1 MTSEQF
7 VQQYREADVRT
18 LALRASKQEGI
29 NLTWCLQQIEGWQM
43 ARHKLPAISAI
54 DGWHYPHKL
63 SMEQCSSER
72 TALYKVAVL
81 KRYLE
86 HHFETTAY
94 TLTDLTGGLGIDC
107 FYLSTEA
114 TVAHYVEM
122 QAELCEIARHNF
134 ALTSRSISVHHTTA
148 EDYLS
153 NIRPV
158 TNSDSRLIEKSTHRE
173 INSSNSP
180 SSIARCFFIDPARRS
195 ASGGKVV
202 RIEDC
207 TPDLTTLYT
216 ILLSVSDLLMVKL
229 SPMLDITAA
238 LRALPH
244 TAEVHVIAVQ
254 GEVKEVLL
262 LIDPHTASAPEKAT
276 IIATNLLKQ
285 SSEQSDNKHGQR
297 FCFSQA
303 EEATYPTNAFL
314 SAEAPKAS
322 QYLYEPNAAIL
333 KAGAYLSI
341 ADAYGLSR
349 IAQNTH
355 LYLSHQL
362 VENFPGRVFHII
374 EAVGK
379 RAVGEQ
385 TGSTYRQA
393 NVLTRNYPLT
403 PEQLRKKLHIN
414 DGGNTYLIGCTTAAK
429 PMIYACERVQ

>member
-18 LALRASKQEGI
+18 LALRASKQLGI
-29 NLTWCLQQIEGWQM
+29 DLTWCLQQIEGWQT

-54 DGWHYPHKL
+54 DGWYYPRKL

-86 HHFETTAY
+86 QHFETTAY

-107 FYLSTEA
+107 FYLSDEA
-114 TVAHYVEM
+114 KEAHYVEM

-148 EDYLS
+148 EDFLS
-153 NIRPV
+153 HLHSLSSSNV
-158 TNSDSRLIEKSTHRE
+158 HEL
-173 INSSNSP
+173 NSSAGSA
-180 SSIARCFFIDPARRS
+180 SLARCFFIDPARRS
-195 ASGGKVV
+195 TSGGKVF

-207 TPDLTTLYT
+207 TPDLTNLYST
-216 ILLSVSDLLMVKL
+216 LLSVSDLLMVKL

-238 LRALPH
+238 LRTLPH
-244 TAEVHVIAVQ
+244 TVEVHVIAVQ

-262 LIDPHTASAPEKAT
+262 LIDPHTTPAPEKAT
-276 IIATNLLKQ
+276 ITAINLLKQ
-285 SSEQSDNKHGQR
+285 SSEQIDGPQDQC

-303 EEATYPTNAFL
+303 EESSYPTAAFL
-314 SAEAPKAS
+314 SAEVPKAG
-322 QYLYEPNAAIL
+322 QYLYEPNAAVL

-341 ADAYGLSR
+341 AEAYGLSR
-349 IAQNTH
+349 VAQNTH
-355 LYLSHQL
+355 LYLSLQL
-362 VENFPGRVFHII
+362 VENFPGRVFRII
-374 EAVGK
+374 ETVGK
-379 RAVGEQ
+379 RAIGEQ
-385 TGSTYRQA
+385 TGTTYRQA

-403 PEQLRKKLHIN
+403 PDQLRKKLHIS
-414 DGGNTYLIGCTTAAK
+414 DGGNTYLIGCTSVAK
-429 PMIYACERVQ
+429 PLIFACERVQ